1 MTNEQQPMAHEA
13 AGSAEP
19 AAEPGSPTAQI
30 RKVPS
35 ANCIPRSMPDR
46 MSERMSE
53 RESNRASN
61 RALEHASARG
71 PNPMPR
77 RESGRTSNHIPER
90 EPDRMSEFESRRTSN
105 HIPRRASNQAPN
117 RMPMDKPRHPVLRN
131 ARMLGNILR
140 HTGFAHI
147 TAIFGVL
154 FLFCSLMVWLAD
166 PGCLTFGDG
175 MWFSFEAVSTIG
187 FGDIEAAG
195 PIARAA
201 TVVLSIFSIFYIAL
215 ITGVVVNY
223 CSNLIKAR
231 QKDTLAN
238 FVDSLEHLE
247 EKTPEE
253 LAELSARVREYVAKR

>member
-1 MTNEQQPMAHEA
+1 MTNAQQPMAHEA
-13 AGSAEP
+13 ANSTKP
-19 AAEPGSPTAQI
+19 AAGPGSPTVQT

-35 ANCIPRSMPDR
+35 TGHITEPKIGCVPGC
-46 MSERMSE
+46 
-53 RESNRASN
+53 ESNRVSN
-61 RALEHASARG
+61 RTLKHTSAPK
-71 PNPMPR
+71 PNPLPR
-77 RESGRTSNHIPER
+77 RESGRMSNHAPEC
-90 EPDRMSEFESRRTSN
+90 EPNLMSECEPKRRSK
-105 HIPRRASNQAPN
+105 HIPRRASNQALN

-187 FGDIEAAG
+187 FGDIEATG

-247 EKTPEE
+247 EKSPEE

>member
-1 MTNEQQPMAHEA
+1 MPNEKQPMAHGA
-13 AGSAEP
+13 AGMAEP
-19 AAEPGSPTAQI
+19 AAGPDSSASQT
-30 RKVPS
+30 RKAPS
-35 ANCIPRSMPDR
+35 ADCIT
-46 MSERMSE
+46 E
-53 RESNRASN
+53 RE
-61 RALEHASARG
+61 LDCV
-71 PNPMPR
+71 
-77 RESGRTSNHIPER
+77 PER
-90 EPDRMSEFESRRTSN
+90 ELDRKS
-105 HIPRRASNQAPN
+105 AG
-117 RMPMDKPRHPVLRN
+117 KPKHPILRN

-195 PIARAA
+195 PIARVA

-253 LAELSARVREYVAKR
+253 LAELSARVREYVARR

>member
-1 MTNEQQPMAHEA
+1 MPNEKQPMAHGA
-13 AGSAEP
+13 TGMAEP
-19 AAEPGSPTAQI
+19 AAGPDSSASQA

-35 ANCIPRSMPDR
+35 ADCIT
-46 MSERMSE
+46 E
-53 RESNRASN
+53 RE
-61 RALEHASARG
+61 LD
-71 PNPMPR
+71 
-77 RESGRTSNHIPER
+77 RTS
-90 EPDRMSEFESRRTSN
+90 
-105 HIPRRASNQAPN
+105 A
-117 RMPMDKPRHPVLRN
+117 DKSKHPILRN

-147 TAIFGVL
+147 TAVFGVL

-201 TVVLSIFSIFYIAL
+201 TVVLSIFSVFYIAL

-223 CSNLIKAR
+223 CSNLIKAI
-231 QKDTLAN
+231 N
-238 FVDSLEHLE
+238 SLWKLE
-247 EKTPEE
+247 K
-253 LAELSARVREYVAKR
+253 

>member
-1 MTNEQQPMAHEA
+1 MPNEQQPMARGA
-13 AGSAEP
+13 AGSVEP
-19 AAEPGSPTAQI
+19 AA
-30 RKVPS
+30 
-35 ANCIPRSMPDR
+35 
-46 MSERMSE
+46 
-53 RESNRASN
+53 
-61 RALEHASARG
+61 G
-71 PNPMPR
+71 PNSSASQARKAP
-77 RESGRTSNHIPER
+77 STGRITEHKLDCVPER
-90 EPDRMSEFESRRTSN
+90 ELDRMPAGRL
-105 HIPRRASNQAPN
+105 
-117 RMPMDKPRHPVLRN
+117 KHPILRN

-253 LAELSARVREYVAKR
+253 LAELSARVREYVARR

>member
-1 MTNEQQPMAHEA
+1 MATMPNEKQPMAHGA
-13 AGSAEP
+13 TGMAEP
-19 AAEPGSPTAQI
+19 ATGPNSSASQA
-30 RKVPS
+30 RKAS
-35 ANCIPRSMPDR
+35 SSDCIT
-46 MSERMSE
+46 E
-53 RESNRASN
+53 RE
-61 RALEHASARG
+61 LD
-71 PNPMPR
+71 
-77 RESGRTSNHIPER
+77 RTSAGRP
-90 EPDRMSEFESRRTSN
+90 
-105 HIPRRASNQAPN
+105 
-117 RMPMDKPRHPVLRN
+117 KHPILRN
-131 ARMLGNILR
+131 TRMLGNILR
-140 HTGFAHI
+140 HTGFTHI

-201 TVVLSIFSIFYIAL
+201 TVVLSIFSVFYIAL

-238 FVDSLEHLE
+238 FVDSLERLE

-253 LAELSARVREYVAKR
+253 LAELSARVREYMARK

>member
-1 MTNEQQPMAHEA
+1 MPNEQQPMAHGA
-13 AGSAEP
+13 AGMAEP
-19 AAEPGSPTAQI
+19 AAEPGFSIAQT
-30 RKVPS
+30 RRTPS
-35 ANCIPRSMPDR
+35 ADRTTERELDCMSENEPGRLSNRTPEGEPNCIPGRNPKSNPDHMPACMPESEAGNMPGR
-46 MSERMSE
+46 MS
-53 RESNRASN
+53 A
-61 RALEHASARG
+61 
-71 PNPMPR
+71 
-77 RESGRTSNHIPER
+77 GRP
-90 EPDRMSEFESRRTSN
+90 
-105 HIPRRASNQAPN
+105 
-117 RMPMDKPRHPVLRN
+117 KHPILRN

-140 HTGFAHI
+140 HTGFARV

-187 FGDIEAAG
+187 FGDIEVAG
-195 PIARAA
+195 PIARVA

-253 LAELSARVREYVAKR
+253 LAELSTRVREYVARK

>member
-1 MTNEQQPMAHEA
+1 MPNEQQPMAHEA
-13 AGSAEP
+13 TGA
-19 AAEPGSPTAQI
+19 T
-30 RKVPS
+30 K
-35 ANCIPRSMPDR
+35 
-46 MSERMSE
+46 
-53 RESNRASN
+53 
-61 RALEHASARG
+61 
-71 PNPMPR
+71 
-77 RESGRTSNHIPER
+77 
-90 EPDRMSEFESRRTSN
+90 
-105 HIPRRASNQAPN
+105 
-117 RMPMDKPRHPVLRN
+117 HPILRN

-147 TAIFGVL
+147 TVIFGVL
-154 FLFCSLMVWLAD
+154 FLFCSLMVWLGD

-187 FGDIEAAG
+187 FGDIEATG
-195 PIARAA
+195 PVARIA

-231 QKDTLAN
+231 QKDTLAS

>member
-1 MTNEQQPMAHEA
+1 MAHEA
-13 AGSAEP
+13 AGMAESAAGP
-19 AAEPGSPTAQI
+19 DSSASQT
-30 RKVPS
+30 RKAPS
-35 ANCIPRSMPDR
+35 TSHITERKLDR
-46 MSERMSE
+46 K
-53 RESNRASN
+53 
-61 RALEHASARG
+61 SAG
-71 PNPMPR
+71 
-77 RESGRTSNHIPER
+77 
-90 EPDRMSEFESRRTSN
+90 
-105 HIPRRASNQAPN
+105 
-117 RMPMDKPRHPVLRN
+117 KPKHPILRN

-253 LAELSARVREYVAKR
+253 LAELSARVREYVARR

>member
-1 MTNEQQPMAHEA
+1 M
-13 AGSAEP
+13 
-19 AAEPGSPTAQI
+19 PG
-30 RKVPS
+30 
-35 ANCIPRSMPDR
+35 
-46 MSERMSE
+46 RMSE
-53 RESNRASN
+53 RES
-61 RALEHASARG
+61 
-71 PNPMPR
+71 R
-77 RESGRTSNHIPER
+77 RRSK
-90 EPDRMSEFESRRTSN
+90 

-147 TAIFGVL
+147 
-154 FLFCSLMVWLAD
+154 FCSLRVWLAD

-231 QKDTLAN
+231 QKDTVAN
-238 FVDSLEHLE
+238 FIDSLEHLE
-247 EKTPEE
+247 EKSPEE

>member
-1 MTNEQQPMAHEA
+1 MPSEQQPTARGA
-13 AGSAEP
+13 AGMAEP
-19 AAEPGSPTAQI
+19 AAGPDSSASQT
-30 RKVPS
+30 RKAPS
-35 ANCIPRSMPDR
+35 ADCITERELDR
-46 MSERMSE
+46 MSV
-53 RESNRASN
+53 
-61 RALEHASARG
+61 
-71 PNPMPR
+71 
-77 RESGRTSNHIPER
+77 GRP
-90 EPDRMSEFESRRTSN
+90 
-105 HIPRRASNQAPN
+105 
-117 RMPMDKPRHPVLRN
+117 KHPILRN

-140 HTGFAHI
+140 HTGFAHV

-201 TVVLSIFSIFYIAL
+201 TVVLSIFSVFYIAL

-238 FVDSLEHLE
+238 FVDSLERLE

-253 LAELSARVREYVAKR
+253 LAELSARVREYMARK

>member
-1 MTNEQQPMAHEA
+1 MPNERQPMAREA
-13 AGSAEP
+13 AGMAEP
-19 AAEPGSPTAQI
+19 AAGPDSSASQA
-30 RKVPS
+30 RKAPS
-35 ANCIPRSMPDR
+35 ADR
-46 MSERMSE
+46 IT
-53 RESNRASN
+53 
-61 RALEHASARG
+61 EHKLDCV
-71 PNPMPR
+71 
-77 RESGRTSNHIPER
+77 PER
-90 EPDRMSEFESRRTSN
+90 ELDC
-105 HIPRRASNQAPN
+105 
-117 RMPMDKPRHPVLRN
+117 MPAGRPEHPILRN
-131 ARMLGNILR
+131 VRMLVNILR

-147 TAIFGVL
+147 TAVFGVL

>member
-1 MTNEQQPMAHEA
+1 MPNEQQPMACWS
-13 AGSAEP
+13 AGSVEP
-19 AAEPGSPTAQI
+19 AARPNSSASQA
-30 RKVPS
+30 RKAPS
-35 ANCIPRSMPDR
+35 AGCIT
-46 MSERMSE
+46 E
-53 RESNRASN
+53 RELNRK
-61 RALEHASARG
+61 SA
-71 PNPMPR
+71 
-77 RESGRTSNHIPER
+77 GRP
-90 EPDRMSEFESRRTSN
+90 
-105 HIPRRASNQAPN
+105 
-117 RMPMDKPRHPVLRN
+117 KHPILRN
-131 ARMLGNILR
+131 AHMLGNILR

-147 TAIFGVL
+147 TAVFGVL
-154 FLFCSLMVWLAD
+154 FLFYSLMVWLGD

-201 TVVLSIFSIFYIAL
+201 TVVLSIFSVFYIAL

-253 LAELSARVREYVAKR
+253 LAELSAHVREYVAKR

>member
-1 MTNEQQPMAHEA
+1 MPNKQQAVTHEA
-13 AGSAEP
+13 AGVAEKPVPNLSKSA
-19 AAEPGSPTAQI
+19 G
-30 RKVPS
+30 
-35 ANCIPRSMPDR
+35 
-46 MSERMSE
+46 
-53 RESNRASN
+53 
-61 RALEHASARG
+61 
-71 PNPMPR
+71 
-77 RESGRTSNHIPER
+77 
-90 EPDRMSEFESRRTSN
+90 
-105 HIPRRASNQAPN
+105 
-117 RMPMDKPRHPVLRN
+117 KPKHPILRN

-140 HTGFAHI
+140 HTGFVHI
-147 TAIFGVL
+147 TVVFGVL

-201 TVVLSIFSIFYIAL
+201 TVVLSIFSVFYIAL

-223 CSNLIKAR
+223 CSNLIKVR

-238 FVDSLEHLE
+238 FVDSLERLE

-253 LAELSARVREYVAKR
+253 LAELSARVREYVARR

>member
-1 MTNEQQPMAHEA
+1 MPNEQQPMARRATGVAKPA
-13 AGSAEP
+13 AGPDSSASQ
-19 AAEPGSPTAQI
+19 A
-30 RKVPS
+30 RKAPS
-35 ANCIPRSMPDR
+35 ADCIT
-46 MSERMSE
+46 E
-53 RESNRASN
+53 RE
-61 RALEHASARG
+61 LDC
-71 PNPMPR
+71 MP
-77 RESGRTSNHIPER
+77 
-90 EPDRMSEFESRRTSN
+90 
-105 HIPRRASNQAPN
+105 A
-117 RMPMDKPRHPVLRN
+117 DKPKHPILRN

-147 TAIFGVL
+147 TAIFGAL

-253 LAELSARVREYVAKR
+253 LAELSTRVREYVAKR

>member
-19 AAEPGSPTAQI
+19 AAEPGSPTAQT

-35 ANCIPRSMPDR
+35 ANRIPRYMPDH
-46 MSERMSE
+46 MPE
-53 RESNRASN
+53 RESNRVSN
-61 RALEHASARG
+61 RAFEHASVRG
-71 PNPMPR
+71 HNPMPK
-77 RESGRTSNHIPER
+77 RESGRMSNHILER
-90 EPDRMSEFESRRTSN
+90 EPDCMSERNPRRRSE
-105 HIPRRASNQAPN
+105 HIPKRASNRAPN

-187 FGDIEAAG
+187 FGDVEAAG

-223 CSNLIKAR
+223 CSTLIKAR

-238 FVDSLEHLE
+238 FIDSLEHLE
-247 EKTPEE
+247 DKTPEE

>member
-1 MTNEQQPMAHEA
+1 MATMPNEKQPMAHEA
-13 AGSAEP
+13 VGMAEP
-19 AAEPGSPTAQI
+19 AAGPDSSASQT
-30 RKVPS
+30 RKAPS
-35 ANCIPRSMPDR
+35 ADR
-46 MSERMSE
+46 IAE
-53 RESNRASN
+53 RE
-61 RALEHASARG
+61 LDC
-71 PNPMPR
+71 MPA
-77 RESGRTSNHIPER
+77 GRP
-90 EPDRMSEFESRRTSN
+90 
-105 HIPRRASNQAPN
+105 
-117 RMPMDKPRHPVLRN
+117 KHPILRN

-147 TAIFGVL
+147 TAVFGVL

-201 TVVLSIFSIFYIAL
+201 TVVLSIFSVFYIAL

>member
-1 MTNEQQPMAHEA
+1 MPNEQQPMARGA
-13 AGSAEP
+13 TGSVEP
-19 AAEPGSPTAQI
+19 AAGPDSSASQA
-30 RKVPS
+30 RKAPS
-35 ANCIPRSMPDR
+35 ADR
-46 MSERMSE
+46 ITE
-53 RESNRASN
+53 RE
-61 RALEHASARG
+61 LDC
-71 PNPMPR
+71 MPA
-77 RESGRTSNHIPER
+77 GRP
-90 EPDRMSEFESRRTSN
+90 
-105 HIPRRASNQAPN
+105 
-117 RMPMDKPRHPVLRN
+117 KHPILRN

-140 HTGFAHI
+140 HTGFAHV
-147 TAIFGVL
+147 TAVFGVL

-201 TVVLSIFSIFYIAL
+201 TVVLSIFSVFYIAL

-253 LAELSARVREYVAKR
+253 LAELSARVREYVARK

>member
-1 MTNEQQPMAHEA
+1 
-13 AGSAEP
+13 
-19 AAEPGSPTAQI
+19 
-30 RKVPS
+30 
-35 ANCIPRSMPDR
+35 
-46 MSERMSE
+46 
-53 RESNRASN
+53 
-61 RALEHASARG
+61 
-71 PNPMPR
+71 
-77 RESGRTSNHIPER
+77 
-90 EPDRMSEFESRRTSN
+90 
-105 HIPRRASNQAPN
+105 
-117 RMPMDKPRHPVLRN
+117 
-131 ARMLGNILR
+131 MLGNILR

-147 TAIFGVL
+147 TAVFGVL

-201 TVVLSIFSIFYIAL
+201 TVVLSIFSVFYIAL

>member
-1 MTNEQQPMAHEA
+1 MPNKQQPMAHGA
-13 AGSAEP
+13 TGSVEP
-19 AAEPGSPTAQI
+19 AAGPDSSASQT
-30 RKVPS
+30 RKAPS
-35 ANCIPRSMPDR
+35 ADCIT
-46 MSERMSE
+46 E
-53 RESNRASN
+53 RE
-61 RALEHASARG
+61 LDCV
-71 PNPMPR
+71 
-77 RESGRTSNHIPER
+77 PER
-90 EPDRMSEFESRRTSN
+90 ELDRTSVGRPKRP
-105 HIPRRASNQAPN
+105 I
-117 RMPMDKPRHPVLRN
+117 LRN

-147 TAIFGVL
+147 TAVFGVL

-201 TVVLSIFSIFYIAL
+201 TVVLSIFSVFYIAL

-253 LAELSARVREYVAKR
+253 LAELSARVREYVARR

>member
-1 MTNEQQPMAHEA
+1 MAHEA

-19 AAEPGSPTAQI
+19 AAEPGFPITQT
-30 RKVPS
+30 RKTPS
-35 ANCIPRSMPDR
+35 ADR
-46 MSERMSE
+46 ITE
-53 RESNRASN
+53 RE
-61 RALEHASARG
+61 LDC
-71 PNPMPR
+71 MP
-77 RESGRTSNHIPER
+77 
-90 EPDRMSEFESRRTSN
+90 
-105 HIPRRASNQAPN
+105 A
-117 RMPMDKPRHPVLRN
+117 DKPKHPILRN

-147 TAIFGVL
+147 TAIFGAL

-201 TVVLSIFSIFYIAL
+201 TVVLSIFSVFYIAL

-223 CSNLIKAR
+223 CSNLVKAR

-247 EKTPEE
+247 EKSPEE

>member
-1 MTNEQQPMAHEA
+1 MPNEKQPMAHGA
-13 AGSAEP
+13 TGMAEP
-19 AAEPGSPTAQI
+19 AAGPDSSASQA

-35 ANCIPRSMPDR
+35 ADCIT
-46 MSERMSE
+46 E
-53 RESNRASN
+53 RE
-61 RALEHASARG
+61 LD
-71 PNPMPR
+71 
-77 RESGRTSNHIPER
+77 RTSAGRPKYPI
-90 EPDRMSEFESRRTSN
+90 
-105 HIPRRASNQAPN
+105 
-117 RMPMDKPRHPVLRN
+117 LRN

-201 TVVLSIFSIFYIAL
+201 TVVLSIFSVFYIAL

-238 FVDSLEHLE
+238 FVDSLERLE

-253 LAELSARVREYVAKR
+253 LAELSARVREYVARR

>member
-1 MTNEQQPMAHEA
+1 MPNEQQSTARRATGM
-13 AGSAEP
+13 AEP
-19 AAEPGSPTAQI
+19 AAGPDSSASQA

-35 ANCIPRSMPDR
+35 ADR
-46 MSERMSE
+46 ITE
-53 RESNRASN
+53 RE
-61 RALEHASARG
+61 LDCV
-71 PNPMPR
+71 
-77 RESGRTSNHIPER
+77 PER
-90 EPDRMSEFESRRTSN
+90 ELDRKS
-105 HIPRRASNQAPN
+105 AG
-117 RMPMDKPRHPVLRN
+117 KPKHPILRN
-131 ARMLGNILR
+131 AHMLGNILR
-140 HTGFAHI
+140 HTGFARI
-147 TAIFGVL
+147 TVVFGVL

-201 TVVLSIFSIFYIAL
+201 TVVLSIFSVFYIAL

-253 LAELSARVREYVAKR
+253 LAELSARVREYVARR

>member
-1 MTNEQQPMAHEA
+1 MPNEKQPMAHGA
-13 AGSAEP
+13 AGMAEP
-19 AAEPGSPTAQI
+19 AAGPDSSASQT
-30 RKVPS
+30 RKAPS
-35 ANCIPRSMPDR
+35 ADCIT
-46 MSERMSE
+46 E
-53 RESNRASN
+53 RE
-61 RALEHASARG
+61 LDCV
-71 PNPMPR
+71 
-77 RESGRTSNHIPER
+77 PER
-90 EPDRMSEFESRRTSN
+90 ELDRKS
-105 HIPRRASNQAPN
+105 AG
-117 RMPMDKPRHPVLRN
+117 KPKHPILRN

-195 PIARAA
+195 PIARVA
-201 TVVLSIFSIFYIAL
+201 TVVLSIFSVFYIAL

-253 LAELSARVREYVAKR
+253 LAELSARVREYVARR

>member
-1 MTNEQQPMAHEA
+1 METENIKSAVEAILFA
-13 AGSAEP
+13 AGEP
-19 AAEPGSPTAQI
+19 VPTAREQLKALLWKRWVMSSRQKKELLQQI
-30 RKVPS
+30 IMPLY
-35 ANCIPRSMPDR
+35 CI
-46 MSERMSE
+46 
-53 RESNRASN
+53 A
-61 RALEHASARG
+61 
-71 PNPMPR
+71 
-77 RESGRTSNHIPER
+77 
-90 EPDRMSEFESRRTSN
+90 
-105 HIPRRASNQAPN
+105 
-117 RMPMDKPRHPVLRN
+117 
-131 ARMLGNILR
+131 
-140 HTGFAHI
+140 
-147 TAIFGVL
+147 FGVL

-201 TVVLSIFSIFYIAL
+201 TVVLSIFSVFYIAL

-253 LAELSARVREYVAKR
+253 LAELSARVREYVARK

>member
-1 MTNEQQPMAHEA
+1 MPNEQQPMARGA
-13 AGSAEP
+13 TGMSEP
-19 AAEPGSPTAQI
+19 AAGPDSSASQARKASSSDCITERELDCMSEDEPG
-30 RKVPS
+30 RKS
-35 ANCIPRSMPDR
+35 A
-46 MSERMSE
+46 
-53 RESNRASN
+53 
-61 RALEHASARG
+61 
-71 PNPMPR
+71 
-77 RESGRTSNHIPER
+77 GRP
-90 EPDRMSEFESRRTSN
+90 
-105 HIPRRASNQAPN
+105 
-117 RMPMDKPRHPVLRN
+117 KHPILRN

-140 HTGFAHI
+140 HTGFARI

-201 TVVLSIFSIFYIAL
+201 TVVLSIFSVFYIAL

-238 FVDSLEHLE
+238 FVDSLERLE

-253 LAELSARVREYVAKR
+253 LAELSARVREYVARR

>member
-1 MTNEQQPMAHEA
+1 MSED
-13 AGSAEP
+13 
-19 AAEPGSPTAQI
+19 EPGCLSNRTPEGE
-30 RKVPS
+30 P
-35 ANCIPRSMPDR
+35 NCIPGRNPKSNPDHMPAC
-46 MSERMSE
+46 MPESETG
-53 RESNRASN
+53 N
-61 RALEHASARG
+61 
-71 PNPMPR
+71 MPR
-77 RESGRTSNHIPER
+77 R
-90 EPDRMSEFESRRTSN
+90 MS
-105 HIPRRASNQAPN
+105 AG
-117 RMPMDKPRHPVLRN
+117 KPKHPILRN

-201 TVVLSIFSIFYIAL
+201 TVVLSIFSVFYIAL

-253 LAELSARVREYVAKR
+253 LAELSARVREYVARR

>member
-1 MTNEQQPMAHEA
+1 MPNEQQPMAHEA
-13 AGSAEP
+13 TGATKRP
-19 AAEPGSPTAQI
+19 I
-30 RKVPS
+30 
-35 ANCIPRSMPDR
+35 
-46 MSERMSE
+46 
-53 RESNRASN
+53 
-61 RALEHASARG
+61 
-71 PNPMPR
+71 
-77 RESGRTSNHIPER
+77 
-90 EPDRMSEFESRRTSN
+90 
-105 HIPRRASNQAPN
+105 
-117 RMPMDKPRHPVLRN
+117 LRN

-140 HTGFAHI
+140 HTGFARI
-147 TAIFGVL
+147 TVIFGVL

-201 TVVLSIFSIFYIAL
+201 TVVLSIFSVFYIAL

-238 FVDSLEHLE
+238 FDYSLEHLE

-253 LAELSARVREYVAKR
+253 LAELTARGREYVARR

>member
-13 AGSAEP
+13 ANSTKPVAG
-19 AAEPGSPTAQI
+19 PGSPTAQT

-35 ANCIPRSMPDR
+35 ANRIPRSMPDC
-46 MSERMSE
+46 MSEC
-53 RESNRASN
+53 ESRRASN
-61 RALEHASARG
+61 RTLEHASVRG
-71 PNPMPR
+71 PNPTPK
-77 RESGRTSNHIPER
+77 RESGRTSNHMSEH
-90 EPDRMSEFESRRTSN
+90 EPDCMSEYESRRRSK

-140 HTGFAHI
+140 HTGFVHV

-175 MWFSFEAVSTIG
+175 MWFSFEAVTTIG

>member
-1 MTNEQQPMAHEA
+1 M
-13 AGSAEP
+13 
-19 AAEPGSPTAQI
+19 PG
-30 RKVPS
+30 
-35 ANCIPRSMPDR
+35 
-46 MSERMSE
+46 RMSE
-53 RESNRASN
+53 RES
-61 RALEHASARG
+61 
-71 PNPMPR
+71 R
-77 RESGRTSNHIPER
+77 RRPK
-90 EPDRMSEFESRRTSN
+90 

-238 FVDSLEHLE
+238 FIDSLEHLE
-247 EKTPEE
+247 EKSPEE

>member
-1 MTNEQQPMAHEA
+1 MPNEQQSTARRATGM
-13 AGSAEP
+13 AEP
-19 AAEPGSPTAQI
+19 AAGPDSSASQA
-30 RKVPS
+30 RKAPS
-35 ANCIPRSMPDR
+35 ADCIT
-46 MSERMSE
+46 E
-53 RESNRASN
+53 RE
-61 RALEHASARG
+61 LG
-71 PNPMPR
+71 CMPA
-77 RESGRTSNHIPER
+77 GRP
-90 EPDRMSEFESRRTSN
+90 
-105 HIPRRASNQAPN
+105 
-117 RMPMDKPRHPVLRN
+117 KHPILRN

-147 TAIFGVL
+147 TAMFGVL

-166 PGCLTFGDG
+166 SGCLTFGDG

-201 TVVLSIFSIFYIAL
+201 TVVLSIFSVFYIAL

-253 LAELSARVREYVAKR
+253 LAELSARVREYVARR

>member
-1 MTNEQQPMAHEA
+1 MPSEQQPMAHGA
-13 AGSAEP
+13 AGMAEP
-19 AAEPGSPTAQI
+19 AAGPDSSASQA
-30 RKVPS
+30 RKTPS
-35 ANCIPRSMPDR
+35 TGRIT
-46 MSERMSE
+46 E
-53 RESNRASN
+53 RELDRK
-61 RALEHASARG
+61 SAG
-71 PNPMPR
+71 
-77 RESGRTSNHIPER
+77 
-90 EPDRMSEFESRRTSN
+90 
-105 HIPRRASNQAPN
+105 
-117 RMPMDKPRHPVLRN
+117 KPKHPILRN
-131 ARMLGNILR
+131 ARMLVNILR
-140 HTGFAHI
+140 HTGFAHV
-147 TAIFGVL
+147 TAVFGVL

-195 PIARAA
+195 PIARTA
-201 TVVLSIFSIFYIAL
+201 TVVLSIFSVFYIAL

>member
-1 MTNEQQPMAHEA
+1 MAHEA
-13 AGSAEP
+13 AGMAEP
-19 AAEPGSPTAQI
+19 AAGPDSSASQT
-30 RKVPS
+30 RKAPS
-35 ANCIPRSMPDR
+35 TSHITERKLDR
-46 MSERMSE
+46 K
-53 RESNRASN
+53 
-61 RALEHASARG
+61 SAG
-71 PNPMPR
+71 
-77 RESGRTSNHIPER
+77 
-90 EPDRMSEFESRRTSN
+90 
-105 HIPRRASNQAPN
+105 
-117 RMPMDKPRHPVLRN
+117 KPKHPILRN

-201 TVVLSIFSIFYIAL
+201 TVVLSIFSVFYIAL

-253 LAELSARVREYVAKR
+253 LAELSARVREYVARR

>member
-1 MTNEQQPMAHEA
+1 MPNERQPMAHEA
-13 AGSAEP
+13 AGMAEP
-19 AAEPGSPTAQI
+19 AAGPDSSASQT
-30 RKVPS
+30 RKAPS
-35 ANCIPRSMPDR
+35 TSHIT
-46 MSERMSE
+46 
-53 RESNRASN
+53 
-61 RALEHASARG
+61 EHKLDCV
-71 PNPMPR
+71 
-77 RESGRTSNHIPER
+77 PER
-90 EPDRMSEFESRRTSN
+90 KLDRKS
-105 HIPRRASNQAPN
+105 AG
-117 RMPMDKPRHPVLRN
+117 KPKHPILRN

-147 TAIFGVL
+147 TAVFGVL

-166 PGCLTFGDG
+166 PGCLSFGDG

-201 TVVLSIFSIFYIAL
+201 TVVLSIFSVFYIAL

>member
-1 MTNEQQPMAHEA
+1 M
-13 AGSAEP
+13 
-19 AAEPGSPTAQI
+19 PG
-30 RKVPS
+30 
-35 ANCIPRSMPDR
+35 
-46 MSERMSE
+46 RMSE
-53 RESNRASN
+53 RES
-61 RALEHASARG
+61 
-71 PNPMPR
+71 R
-77 RESGRTSNHIPER
+77 RRSK
-90 EPDRMSEFESRRTSN
+90 

-117 RMPMDKPRHPVLRN
+117 RMPMDKLRHPVLRN

-238 FVDSLEHLE
+238 FIDSLEHLE
-247 EKTPEE
+247 EKSPEE

>member
-13 AGSAEP
+13 ANSTKP
-19 AAEPGSPTAQI
+19 AAEPGFPTAQI

-35 ANCIPRSMPDR
+35 TVHITEPKIGCVPGC
-46 MSERMSE
+46 
-53 RESNRASN
+53 ESNRVSN
-61 RALEHASARG
+61 RALRHTSAPK
-71 PNPMPR
+71 PNPLPR
-77 RESGRTSNHIPER
+77 RESGCMSNHAPECEPNLMSECEPKRRFEHNPRRKPNRGLKRTS
-90 EPDRMSEFESRRTSN
+90 
-105 HIPRRASNQAPN
+105 A
-117 RMPMDKPRHPVLRN
+117 DKPRHPILRN

-166 PGCLTFGDG
+166 PGCLTFGD
-175 MWFSFEAVSTIG
+175 V
-187 FGDIEAAG
+187 EAAG
-195 PIARAA
+195 PIARAS
-201 TVVLSIFSIFYIAL
+201 TVVLSVFSIFYIAL

-238 FVDSLEHLE
+238 FIDSLEHLE

>member
-1 MTNEQQPMAHEA
+1 MPNEQQPMAHEA
-13 AGSAEP
+13 AGSVEP
-19 AAEPGSPTAQI
+19 AAGLG
-30 RKVPS
+30 PS
-35 ANCIPRSMPDR
+35 ASQTRKAPSADCIT
-46 MSERMSE
+46 E
-53 RESNRASN
+53 RE
-61 RALEHASARG
+61 LDCMSA
-71 PNPMPR
+71 
-77 RESGRTSNHIPER
+77 GRP
-90 EPDRMSEFESRRTSN
+90 
-105 HIPRRASNQAPN
+105 
-117 RMPMDKPRHPVLRN
+117 KHPILRN

-195 PIARAA
+195 PIARVA

-253 LAELSARVREYVAKR
+253 LAELSARVREYVARR

>member
-1 MTNEQQPMAHEA
+1 MPNEQQSMAHGATGMAEKPVPNLSKS
-13 AGSAEP
+13 AG
-19 AAEPGSPTAQI
+19 
-30 RKVPS
+30 
-35 ANCIPRSMPDR
+35 
-46 MSERMSE
+46 
-53 RESNRASN
+53 
-61 RALEHASARG
+61 
-71 PNPMPR
+71 
-77 RESGRTSNHIPER
+77 
-90 EPDRMSEFESRRTSN
+90 
-105 HIPRRASNQAPN
+105 
-117 RMPMDKPRHPVLRN
+117 KPKHPILRN

-140 HTGFAHI
+140 HTGFARV
-147 TAIFGVL
+147 TVIFGAL

-247 EKTPEE
+247 EKTPRRACRTVGPRAGVCGQE
-253 LAELSARVREYVAKR
+253 VTT

>member
-1 MTNEQQPMAHEA
+1 MPNEQQPMARDA
-13 AGSAEP
+13 ASSTKP
-19 AAEPGSPTAQI
+19 VAEPGFSIAQT
-30 RKVPS
+30 RRTPS
-35 ANCIPRSMPDR
+35 ADRTTERELDCMSEDELDR
-46 MSERMSE
+46 MS
-53 RESNRASN
+53 A
-61 RALEHASARG
+61 G
-71 PNPMPR
+71 
-77 RESGRTSNHIPER
+77 
-90 EPDRMSEFESRRTSN
+90 
-105 HIPRRASNQAPN
+105 
-117 RMPMDKPRHPVLRN
+117 KPKHPILRN

-154 FLFCSLMVWLAD
+154 FLFCSLMVWLSD

-195 PIARAA
+195 PIARVA

-253 LAELSARVREYVAKR
+253 LAELSARVREYVARR

>member
-1 MTNEQQPMAHEA
+1 MSNEQQPMAHEA
-13 AGSAEP
+13 AGMAEP
-19 AAEPGSPTAQI
+19 AAGPDSSASQT
-30 RKVPS
+30 RKAPS
-35 ANCIPRSMPDR
+35 TSHITEHKLDR
-46 MSERMSE
+46 MS
-53 RESNRASN
+53 A
-61 RALEHASARG
+61 
-71 PNPMPR
+71 
-77 RESGRTSNHIPER
+77 GRP
-90 EPDRMSEFESRRTSN
+90 
-105 HIPRRASNQAPN
+105 
-117 RMPMDKPRHPVLRN
+117 KHPILRN

-195 PIARAA
+195 PIARVA
-201 TVVLSIFSIFYIAL
+201 TVVLSIFSVFYIAL

-253 LAELSARVREYVAKR
+253 LAELSARVREYVARR